1 MKIDLKLLFKII
13 RYLLPAL
20 IEVVKMIREEQE
32 DKDPNSD
39 EYESPRNKKQQSLE
53 HSQNKG

>member
-53 HSQNKG
+53 HSKD